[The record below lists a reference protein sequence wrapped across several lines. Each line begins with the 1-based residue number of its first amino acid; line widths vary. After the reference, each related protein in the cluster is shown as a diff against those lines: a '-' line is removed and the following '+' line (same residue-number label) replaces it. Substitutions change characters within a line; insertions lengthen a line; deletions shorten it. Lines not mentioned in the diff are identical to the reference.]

1 MKSFVFTLLVIL
13 YAVAHE
19 VAKAKYLL
27 VELEE
32 AEERSDSIQLGS
44 YSIMIRRLTKLA
56 KTTLISFQYFSI

>member
-27 VELEE
+27 VELED
-32 AEERSDSIQLGS
+32 AEERGDSIRLGS
-44 YSIMIRRLTKLA
+44 YSIMIRIRDTV
-56 KTTLISFQYFSI
+56 KTTLISFQYFSY